1 MHSDT
6 LVRATEVL
14 QAGYLRQSQ
23 ERQDGSDGSIQ
34 VQGDGVHATASAR
47 PGRYVGDYID
57 RDSSAFKVDSERE
70 DFERLMGDCRAG
82 KVNEI
87 IVYYIS
93 RFSRLEPKTII
104 PIVLELHSLG
114 VTIVSCTE
122 GVFPPDDTMSL
133 IMLIM
138 RLDAAHQESKNKST
152 HVRDTKRKL
161 RNAGGWVGGLP
172 PFGYCTEIAHVEV
185 MTDKGPKMLAIR
197 QLIVVEDEA
206 HVIQRIVRQ
215 IILAAQVEAAM
226 YQGDL
231 SDEMWELAKKT
242 SLSSLIADLNREGV
256 PTKTARLGG
265 KWRGAPNGKHPQRE
279 KPPQWEVTTLKRILT
294 DPRLMGHL
302 VEPIKES
309 YETKSGQTRQKITG
323 YRSLRDPE
331 TNLPIIA
338 HKAIISAA
346 DFYTVQAW
354 VKSRGRGRGAPGE
367 KSVLSDLEILFCECK
382 ATMGSNGSSNSSY
395 RCSRPKGNTD
405 PNEHEGGNSIVQS
418 HANDFVALC
427 IFNKMA
433 EAQDGDPEAL
443 DMMVAA
449 TRRYMLTM
457 AKPEVGSEIG
467 ALTAEKA
474 DKQSALNELYDDKEA
489 GDYDGPIGKARFRD
503 RKKKLEGELEAITAR
518 LAELAELDDPE
529 LPVMTW
535 LEREDPDSSPTGEG
549 TWWAKAAVHER
560 RAFVKLFV
568 KRVEV
573 TKAESRGNRWV
584 EYDAS
589 TRVTVIFRSLKDE
602 AEEETTDD
610 TDDA

>member
-34 VQGDGVHATASAR
+34 VQGDGVHATAAAR

-57 RDSSAFKVDSERE
+57 RDSSAFKADSERE
-70 DFERLMGDCRAG
+70 DFERLMADCRAG

-93 RFSRLEPKTII
+93 RFSRLEPKDII
-104 PIVLELHSLG
+104 PVVLELHRLG

-133 IMLIM
+133 LMLIM
-138 RLDAAHQESKNKST
+138 RLDAAHQESKNKSK

-172 PFGYCTEIAHVEV
+172 PYGYCTEIAHVEV
-185 MTDKGPKMLAIR
+185 MTDDGPKMLTIR

-206 HVIQRIVRQ
+206 RVIQRIVAQ
-215 IILAAQVEAAM
+215 IVLAAQVEAAM

-242 SLSSLIADLNREGV
+242 SLSGICADLNGEEV

-265 KWRGAPNGKHPQRE
+265 KWRGAPNGKDPGRE
-279 KPPQWEVTTLKRILT
+279 KPPQWEVTTLKRILM
-294 DPRLMGHL
+294 DPRLMGHA
-302 VEPIKES
+302 VEPIREK
-309 YETKSGQTRQKITG
+309 YETQNGRIRERITG
-323 YRSLRDPE
+323 YRTLRDEE
-331 TNLPIIA
+331 TGLPLIA
-338 HKAIISAA
+338 HEAITGAA

-354 VKSRGRGRGAPGE
+354 IKSRGRGRGAPGE
-367 KSVLSDLEILFCECK
+367 KAVLSDQGVLFCECS
-382 ATMGSNGSSNSSY
+382 ATMSSNGSSVPSY
-395 RCSRPKGNTD
+395 RCSRPKGGAN
-405 PNEHEGGNSIVQS
+405 PGEHEGGNNIVQV

-427 IFNKMA
+427 ILTKMA
-433 EAQDGDPEAL
+433 EAQDGDPIAL
-443 DMMVAA
+443 DMMLAA
-449 TRRYMLTM
+449 TRRYMTTM
-457 AKPEVGSEIG
+457 AKPEVGAEAG

-474 DKQSALNELYDDKEA
+474 DKQAALNELYDDKEA
-489 GDYDGPIGKARFRD
+489 GDYDGPIGKRRFRE
-503 RKKKLEGELEAITAR
+503 RKAKLEAELEAIESR
-518 LAELAELDDPE
+518 VSELATLEQPE
-529 LPVMTW
+529 LPVFTW
-535 LEREDPDSSPTGEG
+535 LEKDDPDGPPTGEG
-549 TWWAKAAVHER
+549 SWWAKAGVHER

-573 TKAESRGNRWV
+573 TKATTRGNKWE

-589 TRVTVIFRSLKDE
+589 KRVTVTFRSLKDDEDE
-602 AEEETTDD
+602 AEEETE
-610 TDDA
+610 